1 MEFINTVYEVEAF
14 LKRDEVNL
22 NLTIEDLKK
31 MINKK
36 SEIKT
41 V

>member
-1 MEFINTVYEVEAF
+1 MEFINTVYEVEAV

>member
-1 MEFINTVYEVEAF
+1 MEFINTVYEVEAV

-22 NLTIEDLKK
+22 NLTVEDLKK